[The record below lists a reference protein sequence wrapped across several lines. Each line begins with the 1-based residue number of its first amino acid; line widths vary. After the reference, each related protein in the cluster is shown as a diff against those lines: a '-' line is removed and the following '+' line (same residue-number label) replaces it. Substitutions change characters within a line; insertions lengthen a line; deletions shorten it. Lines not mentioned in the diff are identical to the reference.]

1 MKIQNTFLTK
11 FMIMQLT
18 INAFSILFLSALPKN
33 LLINFFVE

>member
-11 FMIMQLT
+11 FMIMKLT
-18 INAFSILFLSALPKN
+18 INAFSILFLSALLKN